1 MNSLDRAAAGGALR
15 LPVAARIMLGM
26 LGRLDTGSLRLETP
40 EGESFVVNGAS
51 SGPAASL
58 RLADWNVCGEILRG
72 GDVGFA
78 DAYVDGRWDS
88 SDLTQLLMLAAL
100 NGRALDDAIYGRW
113 WMRALLRTRHFLRA
127 NTRRGSRRN
136 IEAHYDLGNEFFA
149 LWLDPTMTYSAALF
163 EGDTGQSLAAAQTAK
178 YERMLARLGAGPGDR
193 ILEIGCGW
201 GGFAEHAA
209 RSRGCRIHGLTL
221 SPRQLA
227 FARERIARAGLSHL
241 ATFELRDYRDAEGS
255 FDHIVSIEMFE
266 AVGER
271 YWPAYFSTL
280 GRLLGSG
287 GRAMV
292 QVITI
297 ADDMF
302 ARYRAG
308 SDFIQQRVF
317 PGGMLPSPGVFRERA
332 AEAGLEMTD
341 AFPFGL
347 DYAETLRRWGSTF
360 EDHAPE
366 VAALGFDERFL
377 RLWRFYLAYCEA
389 GFRTGRT
396 DVYHFEL
403 RRP

>member
-1 MNSLDRAAAGGALR
+1 MNTLDRALPGAALR
-15 LPVAARIMLGM
+15 LPLAARIVVGM
-26 LGRLDTGSLRLETP
+26 LGCLETGSLRLETP
-40 EGESFVVNGAS
+40 DGESFVVNGAAP
-51 SGPAASL
+51 GPAAGL
-58 RLADWNVCGEILRG
+58 RLVDWNVCAEILRA

-78 DAYVDGRWDS
+78 DAYVDGRWES
-88 SDLTQLLMLAAL
+88 GDLTQLLMLAAQ
-100 NGRALDDAIYGRW
+100 NERALEEAIYGRW
-113 WMRALLRTRHFLRA
+113 WMRALLRTRHFLRS

-149 LWLDPTMTYSAALF
+149 LWLDSTMTYSAALF
-163 EGDTGQSLAAAQTAK
+163 GGDTRQSLAAAQTVK
-178 YERMLARLGAGPGDR
+178 YERILARLGAGPGDR

-209 RSRGCRIHGLTL
+209 RTRGCRVHGLTL

-227 FARERIARAGLSHL
+227 FAQERIARAGLSHL

-271 YWPAYFSTL
+271 YWPAYFAAL
-280 GRLLGSG
+280 RRLLRPGR
-287 GRAMV
+287 RAMV

-297 ADDMF
+297 ADELF

-332 AEAGLEMTD
+332 AEAGLQMKDE
-341 AFPFGL
+341 FPFGM
-347 DYAETLRRWGSTF
+347 DYAETLRRWGRGF

-403 RRP
+403 LRP